1 MKQANCILREHLVPK
16 LLVTLQS
23 WLDIIESD
31 SVDELDEVLV
41 WYEGWKNFLVQESGV
56 ADERGKLQEPFYLMM
71 LMIDQKL
78 LNKKTSH

>member
-1 MKQANCILREHLVPK
+1 MPK

-31 SVDELDEVLV
+31 SGDELEEVLV
-41 WYEGWKNFLVQESGV
+41 WYEGWKNFLIEESGLV
-56 ADERGKLQEPFYLMM
+56 DERGKVQETFYLMM

-78 LNKKTSH
+78 NQNSHDK